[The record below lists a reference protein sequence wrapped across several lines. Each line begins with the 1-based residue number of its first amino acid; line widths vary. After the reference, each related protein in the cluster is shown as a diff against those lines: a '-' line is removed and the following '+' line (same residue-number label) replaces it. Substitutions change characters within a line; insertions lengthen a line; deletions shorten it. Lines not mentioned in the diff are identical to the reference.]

1 MALSKLINNQKI
13 IIDNHNQ
20 GCRVINNWDEQSSD
34 IHIDKMTNY
43 KIEGRKQKVRI
54 RIPINSE
61 RPLRIENARRQVIQK
76 VPNELL
82 REINQAFEDN
92 VTRTNFVTEVLD
104 VLENFATALSS
115 KERAIQVLTNISRHF
130 GLNWTAKEVL
140 PVYANEALSSLTLKY
155 RRNNEDVYFSKI
167 DHEKIELGQYERIE

>member
-61 RPLRIENARRQVIQK
+61 RPLRIENVFI
-76 VPNELL
+76 
-82 REINQAFEDN
+82 
-92 VTRTNFVTEVLD
+92 
-104 VLENFATALSS
+104 
-115 KERAIQVLTNISRHF
+115 
-130 GLNWTAKEVL
+130 
-140 PVYANEALSSLTLKY
+140 PVKQNHYSGANSTTK
-155 RRNNEDVYFSKI
+155 K
-167 DHEKIELGQYERIE
+167 H